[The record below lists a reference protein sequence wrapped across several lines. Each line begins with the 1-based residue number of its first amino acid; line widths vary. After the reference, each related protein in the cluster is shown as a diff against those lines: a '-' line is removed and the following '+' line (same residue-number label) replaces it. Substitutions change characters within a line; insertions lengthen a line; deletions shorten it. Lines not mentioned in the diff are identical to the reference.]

1 MKELL
6 QRKGLVLMF
15 LAVILFNILPIMLNA
30 LVMSMRNA
38 FLSNFDVGLISLVS
52 SLICYGLFSIGLAR
66 YCENKNILKGLI
78 NGLPFLCFYLIR
90 MAINGLVY
98 PDGSESILWVDILLL
113 IVYGILMSLCLLCSM
128 SYNND
133 KDYKYTFKNILKILL
148 VSVLVFIVPELLIGL
163 IANIISANPFVLT
176 VTTGLIYG
184 LLVSIGLLISLLLV
198 DEIFTGDNHKLK
210 ISKICVATGCFLLVM
225 SLFVLNVKDN
235 NKNNVLMVDNL
246 IGYTLAEGDYAFDE
260 GDVLAARDYYTNG
273 KNYRCAYLYAI
284 DNTADISGCEGELLD
299 LFRTLNEEDA
309 LDQLKRKVNDNTA
322 NGYDIE
328 ALYKLLQEKKDKDL
342 GKITKVLINDLR
354 FKSET
359 VLPSDLTDSEKEKL
373 KSDLAKYE
381 KDITIRKYIDIFVE
395 WLNQGTMNYSV
406 INTATKIASENPEV
420 LGLQAEAIK
429 FYIAAPENVYG
440 DTRIVDKFV
449 ELTQE
454 TIKKQDKKDI
464 EAYKTFVAYAYRKC
478 NSGSSKVI
486 SFLEEFEPDVLT
498 ADMGDTLF
506 VAYKKAGQHDKA
518 TEMAEKVLTMDEYNV
533 EALTYLAIHKLQ
545 SDLDKSIDYTLKLA
559 KVIEEKKDNYLG
571 ADVALGMWR
580 YYLTGYYEAPDS
592 NFCPYHNFWRDMTEE
607 QQNKINNNEILH
619 AYMMGQGLSE
629 ENFETFNKTVEKYDY
644 VSYFRYYRAVY
655 YVRFENTSKESKE
668 TWTKAKDDLIYA
680 TDTLKNK
687 HPFMYSELG
696 YVYAKL
702 GDMVNSVKA
711 YEIAD
716 KNIDD
721 LGLGSTTYN
730 YNNIH
735 TYFSLYLSN
744 AKGAMYNPIS
754 ESEGDQ

>member
-1 MKELL
+1 MKDLL

-15 LAVILFNILPIMLNA
+15 LAVILFNTLPIMLNA
-30 LVMSMRNA
+30 LVMSMRND

-52 SLICYGLFSIGLAR
+52 SLICYGLFSIGIALF
-66 YCENKNILKGLI
+66 CENKNIVKGFGYGI
-78 NGLPFLCFYLIR
+78 PILCGFLIR
-90 MAINGLVY
+90 KGVSGIIY
-98 PDGSESILWVDILLL
+98 PEGSESVFWIDILLL
-113 IVYGILMSLCLLCSM
+113 IVYGILMALCLLCSM
-128 SYNND
+128 AYNKD
-133 KDYKYTFKNILKILL
+133 IDYKYTIKNILKILL
-148 VSVLVFIVPELLIGL
+148 VSLLIFIVPELLIGL

-176 VTTGLIYG
+176 LSTGLIYG
-184 LLVSIGLLISLLLV
+184 VLVFIGLVISLLLV
-198 DEIFTGDNHKLK
+198 DNIFTKEEHNLKL
-210 ISKICVATGCFLLVM
+210 SKVFVGVGCLLLV
-225 SLFVLNVKDN
+225 LGIFFLGRKD
-235 NKNNVLMVDNL
+235 KSNNVLMVDNL
-246 IGYTLAEGDYAFDE
+246 IGYTLAEGDLAFDE

-328 ALYKLLQEKKDKDL
+328 ALYKLLLEKKDKDL

-359 VLPSDLTDSEKEKL
+359 VLPSDLTDSDKEKL

-440 DTRIVDKFV
+440 DMRIVDKFV

-498 ADMGDTLF
+498 ADMGDTLL

-518 TEMAEKVLTMDEYNV
+518 TETAETVLTMDEYNV

-559 KVIEEKKDNYLG
+559 KIIEDKKENYLG

-592 NFCPYHNFWRDMTEE
+592 RFCPYHNFWRDMTEE
-607 QQNKINNNEILH
+607 QQNMINNNEILH
-619 AYMMGQGLSE
+619 AYMIGQGLSE